1 MNKRK
6 EIKNKK
12 SRKEESRSGGQ
23 EEIVVR
29 AESSVIRQSVRKMQL
44 VTRAI
49 SGMTP
54 VAAVEVLRFMDK
66 KAAGEIGKT
75 IRQAMANATNNLKIA
90 ESSFVR
96 LLVELQEGPTMKRWR
111 MGSRGRTKPIL
122 KRTGKIIVKLFV
134 KKGEK

>member
-1 MNKRK
+1 MN
-6 EIKNKK
+6 NK
-12 SRKEESRSGGQ
+12 Q
-23 EEIVVR
+23 ETRNRNQETMIVR

-54 VAAVEVLRFMDK
+54 ATAVEVLQFMDK
-66 KAAGEIGKT
+66 KAAEPIGKT
-75 IRQAMANATNNLKIA
+75 IQQAIANATNNLKIA
-90 ESSFVR
+90 ESSFGR

-122 KRTGKIIVKLFV
+122 KRTGKIVVKLFV
-134 KKGEK
+134 KINEQKTKNK

>member
-1 MNKRK
+1 MA
-6 EIKNKK
+6 
-12 SRKEESRSGGQ
+12 
-23 EEIVVR
+23 VR
-29 AESSVIRQSVRKMQL
+29 AESSVIGQSVRKMQL

-54 VAAVEVLRFMDK
+54 AAAVEILRFMDK

>member
-1 MNKRK
+1 MNKIK
-6 EIKNKK
+6 EIENKK
-12 SRKEESRSGGQ
+12 SRKAESRSAGQ

-54 VAAVEVLRFMDK
+54 AAAVEVLRFMDK

-75 IRQAMANATNNLKIA
+75 IRQAIANATNNLKIA

>member
-12 SRKEESRSGGQ
+12 SRKEESRSAGQ

-75 IRQAMANATNNLKIA
+75 IRQAIANATNNLKIT

>member
-1 MNKRK
+1 MNKIK
-6 EIKNKK
+6 EIENKK
-12 SRKEESRSGGQ
+12 SRKAESRSAGQ

-54 VAAVEVLRFMDK
+54 ATAVEVLRFMDK

-75 IRQAMANATNNLKIA
+75 IRQAIANATNNLKIA

>member
-12 SRKEESRSGGQ
+12 SRKEESRSAGQ

-54 VAAVEVLRFMDK
+54 AAAVEVLRFMDK

>member
-54 VAAVEVLRFMDK
+54 AAAVEVLRFMDK

-75 IRQAMANATNNLKIA
+75 IRQAIANATNNLKIT

>member
-1 MNKRK
+1 MNKK
-6 EIKNKK
+6 HEITSK
-12 SRKEESRSGGQ
+12 Q
-23 EEIVVR
+23 PEILVVR
-29 AESSVIRQSVRKMQL
+29 AESSVIGQSVRKMQL

-54 VAAVEVLRFMDK
+54 AAAVDILRFMDK

-90 ESSFVR
+90 ESSFVK

>member
-75 IRQAMANATNNLKIA
+75 IRQAIANATNNLKIT

>member
-1 MNKRK
+1 MNKKQETENR
-6 EIKNKK
+6 N
-12 SRKEESRSGGQ
+12 Q

-54 VAAVEVLRFMDK
+54 AAAVEVLRFMDK

-75 IRQAMANATNNLKIA
+75 IRQAIANATNNLKIA

>member
-1 MNKRK
+1 MNKKQKTENK
-6 EIKNKK
+6 E
-12 SRKEESRSGGQ
+12 SMPL
-23 EEIVVR
+23 VVR
-29 AESSVIRQSVRKMQL
+29 AESSVIGQSVRKMQL

-54 VAAVEVLRFMDK
+54 AAAVEILRFMDK

-90 ESSFVR
+90 ESSFIR

>member
-1 MNKRK
+1 MNRK
-6 EIKNKK
+6 QKTENK
-12 SRKEESRSGGQ
+12 ESMPL
-23 EEIVVR
+23 VVR
-29 AESSVIRQSVRKMQL
+29 AESSVIGQSVRKMQL

-54 VAAVEVLRFMDK
+54 AAAVDILRFMDK

-90 ESSFVR
+90 ESSFVK

>member
-12 SRKEESRSGGQ
+12 SRKEESRSAGQ

-54 VAAVEVLRFMDK
+54 AAAVEVLRFMDK

-75 IRQAMANATNNLKIA
+75 IRQAIANATNNLKIT